1 MRFFQDGFDEIFC
14 PSLIMDNEGKIDLI
28 LGKHALRE
36 KNIIGCFYDDIY
48 LGVRAV
54 IFPQDIGEDSGK
66 GGIETGKAQCSLQL
80 LLLAADGSRLL
91 GQSDNLLCIGFQ
103 LMPFFRDVD
112 FFYRCGRTAARRFLL
127 PAAESVR

>member
-1 MRFFQDGFDEIFC
+1 M
-14 PSLIMDNEGKIDLI
+14 
-28 LGKHALRE
+28 
-36 KNIIGCFYDDIY
+36 
-48 LGVRAV
+48 

-112 FFYRCGRTAARRFLL
+112 FFADAVEQLHADFFLQLLNLYGNCGLGIGQLLRCLGKTACFNDFQKCD
-127 PAAESVR
+127 